1 MGSVAQAVL
10 EFDEAVQVP
19 WRPPLAAAPALRVV
33 PGGAVAGP
41 GGRAHA
47 DRAGR
52 LAQRP
57 APGSPPAVRRPAGA
71 GAVCAR
77 CAGGACRPRSLRLT
91 RRAHRL
97 LAALLAAAA
106 VAVAGWVGALAQD
119 DDGLR
124 LAGGVSTV
132 VQPGDTLWSIARSVA
147 GEADV
152 RDVVDEIQR
161 LNDLEGTTLVPG
173 QVLELP

>member
-1 MGSVAQAVL
+1 
-10 EFDEAVQVP
+10 
-19 WRPPLAAAPALRVV
+19 
-33 PGGAVAGP
+33 
-41 GGRAHA
+41 
-47 DRAGR
+47 
-52 LAQRP
+52 
-57 APGSPPAVRRPAGA
+57 
-71 GAVCAR
+71 
-77 CAGGACRPRSLRLT
+77 
-91 RRAHRL
+91 
-97 LAALLAAAA
+97 
-106 VAVAGWVGALAQD
+106 VAVAGWVGGLAQD
-119 DDGLR
+119 DGGLR